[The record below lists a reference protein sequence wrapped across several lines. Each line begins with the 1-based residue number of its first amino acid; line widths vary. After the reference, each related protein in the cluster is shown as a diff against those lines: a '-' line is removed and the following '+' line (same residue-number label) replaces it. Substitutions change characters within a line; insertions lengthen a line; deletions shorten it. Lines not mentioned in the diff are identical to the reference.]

1 MFNFKK
7 HGMKKNNVTTAVALL
22 QDVATILKKLIFSLP
37 VIRERKFLLVQ

>member
-7 HGMKKNNVTTAVALL
+7 HGMKKNYVTTAVALL
-22 QDVATILKKLIFSLP
+22 LVATILKKLIFSLP